1 MSLQVSVAIDIDTTG
16 LRSPPKSSAKSLA
29 VKERL
34 AHWSPAPSKAVD
46 LDGKMERA
54 AKRRH
59 SIFAKRAG
67 KLSARNVGVAAVAEA
82 QLAQTKAKTAEAESA
97 LQASLLSAEEK
108 RKAAV
113 ATRVEHAKGH
123 LEHARQIAGSQRAIK
138 ELLLHERHQ
147 SIKRRLAQ
155 AEAKQLAKLQAKQAK
170 LQATA
175 AKTAAIACE
184 RAAQLQMLQQSS
196 ETKLVAAEI
205 RRADL
210 TEERLSKLGRERSRA
225 KQVRRNKG
233 STASHSTAIAEK
245 VTAATNKPMVF
256 EVDIK
261 APLSPMKSPVQIRLE
276 QRAAAA
282 METAEAMADAN
293 VDAEAGV
300 RRRLNLISEKTKALS
315 AKNQRTSNVV
325 KRKLS
330 DQATETQALQA
341 KLSARQSAADG
352 RRGARLTAIVKKASS
367 QFQQART
374 IAQDKRKTVQAQTTE
389 AKEAAEMSSE
399 AASHRKLI
407 IDMERAAKGTAFA
420 TPWSTQRIHS
430 ATVASVVAC

>member
-1 MSLQVSVAIDIDTTG
+1 MG
-16 LRSPPKSSAKSLA
+16 
-29 VKERL
+29 
-34 AHWSPAPSKAVD
+34 
-46 LDGKMERA
+46 
-54 AKRRH
+54 
-59 SIFAKRAG
+59 
-67 KLSARNVGVAAVAEA
+67 
-82 QLAQTKAKTAEAESA
+82 
-97 LQASLLSAEEK
+97 
-108 RKAAV
+108 
-113 ATRVEHAKGH
+113 
-123 LEHARQIAGSQRAIK
+123 
-138 ELLLHERHQ
+138 
-147 SIKRRLAQ
+147 
-155 AEAKQLAKLQAKQAK
+155 
-170 LQATA
+170 
-175 AKTAAIACE
+175 
-184 RAAQLQMLQQSS
+184 
-196 ETKLVAAEI
+196 
-205 RRADL
+205 
-210 TEERLSKLGRERSRA
+210 
-225 KQVRRNKG
+225 
-233 STASHSTAIAEK
+233 
-245 VTAATNKPMVF
+245 ATNKPMAF

-352 RRGARLTAIVKKASS
+352 RRGARLT
-367 QFQQART
+367 
-374 IAQDKRKTVQAQTTE
+374 TE

>member
-1 MSLQVSVAIDIDTTG
+1 MG
-16 LRSPPKSSAKSLA
+16 
-29 VKERL
+29 
-34 AHWSPAPSKAVD
+34 
-46 LDGKMERA
+46 
-54 AKRRH
+54 
-59 SIFAKRAG
+59 
-67 KLSARNVGVAAVAEA
+67 
-82 QLAQTKAKTAEAESA
+82 
-97 LQASLLSAEEK
+97 
-108 RKAAV
+108 
-113 ATRVEHAKGH
+113 
-123 LEHARQIAGSQRAIK
+123 
-138 ELLLHERHQ
+138 
-147 SIKRRLAQ
+147 
-155 AEAKQLAKLQAKQAK
+155 
-170 LQATA
+170 
-175 AKTAAIACE
+175 
-184 RAAQLQMLQQSS
+184 
-196 ETKLVAAEI
+196 
-205 RRADL
+205 DL

-315 AKNQRTSNVV
+315 AK
-325 KRKLS
+325 
-330 DQATETQALQA
+330 
-341 KLSARQSAADG
+341 LSARQSAADG
-352 RRGARLTAIVKKASS
+352 RRGARLTAIVKKASL

-389 AKEAAEMSSE
+389 AKGAAEMSSE